1 MNGLPQN
8 WGIAEIRDVSIPTK
22 HVDPQSLFNESF
34 KYVDIS
40 SIDSNIFKVV
50 DAKLINTKEA
60 PSRARQ
66 LIKKNDIVFS
76 TVRTN
81 LKRIARIDDE
91 LDNQIASTGFAVIRP
106 SSHVHPTYIFYYLIS
121 DKFIDEITSLQR
133 GASYPAV
140 RPSDIFSR
148 KIPIAPFPEQ
158 KHIVAKL
165 DSLFGHL
172 DQLKARLENIPVLLK
187 QFRQAVLTQA
197 VTGKLTEEWRR
208 KNKTNESAVNLLER
222 IKIRRTKEYNDL
234 LHKAKVEGKR
244 KPSKRHLLEI
254 PEITDGKTTEI
265 PESWTLTNV
274 DFLAYVTKLAGFEYS
289 EHINFET
296 SGEIPVVRAQ
306 NVQMGRFVEE
316 NLVYISKETSDF
328 LERSQLHGRE
338 ILMVFI
344 GAGTGN
350 VCMAPSDKRWHL
362 APNVAKI
369 DVDGISSE
377 YLYLYLQSP
386 VGLENMNSFIKA
398 TAQPSLSMETI
409 RQIIVQLPPFE
420 EQKEIVRSVESL
432 FAIADKIEASYKTLQ
447 EKIDHL
453 PQAILAKAFRGELV
467 AQKVEDELK
476 KYNLQAEK
484 FSLAAEP

>member
-1 MNGLPQN
+1 MEGLPAHWPTAPLNDVAKVQS
-8 WGIAEIRDVSIPTK
+8 GGTPSRGVAEYWNGKIPWVK
-22 HVDPQSLFNESF
+22 
-34 KYVDIS
+34 IS
-40 SIDSNIFKVV
+40 DIDSVYV
-50 DAKLINTKEA
+50 TKTDEFITEEG
-60 PSRARQ
+60 
-66 LIKKNDIVFS
+66 LKNS
-76 TVRTN
+76 S
-81 LKRIARIDDE
+81 ARIFPKGTILLTIFATIGRVGILKIDAAT
-91 LDNQIASTGFAVIRP
+91 NQAIAGITPLKQVEEKF
-106 SSHVHPTYIFYYLIS
+106 FYYALIHYANKLVDQAKGVAQKNINLS
-121 DKFIDEITSLQR
+121 ILKALEIPLPPY
-133 GASYPAV
+133 G
-140 RPSDIFSR
+140 
-148 KIPIAPFPEQ
+148 EQ
-158 KHIVAKL
+158 KRIVAKL
-165 DSLFGHL
+165 DTMFGHL

-197 VTGKLTEEWRR
+197 VTGKLTEEWRER
-208 KNKTNESAVNLLER
+208 NKTNENAVKLLER
-222 IKIRRTKEYNDL
+222 IKIRRTIEYNDL
-234 LHKAKVEGKR
+234 LQKAKVEGKR

-254 PEITDGKTTEI
+254 PEISDGKTTEI
-265 PESWTLTNV
+265 PDSWTLTNI

-306 NVQMGRFVEE
+306 NVQMGHFVEE

-386 VGLENMNSFIKA
+386 IGLENMNSFIKA

-409 RQIIVQLPPFE
+409 RQIVVQLPPLA
-420 EQKEIVRSVESL
+420 EQKEIVRRVESL
-432 FAIADKIEASYKTLQ
+432 LALADRIEVSYNSLL
-447 EKIDHL
+447 EKIDYL
-453 PQAILAKAFRGELV
+453 PQAILAKAFRGELSN
-467 AQKVEDELK
+467 K
-476 KYNLQAEK
+476 N
-484 FSLAAEP
+484 